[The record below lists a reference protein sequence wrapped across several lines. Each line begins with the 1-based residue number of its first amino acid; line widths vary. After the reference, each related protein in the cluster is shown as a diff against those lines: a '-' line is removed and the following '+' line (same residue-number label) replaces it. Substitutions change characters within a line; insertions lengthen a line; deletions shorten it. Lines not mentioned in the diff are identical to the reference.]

1 MKKAVCFAVL
11 ALAVQALTGARASD
25 DFSRAIAYY
34 LIGDV
39 DLAQKHMDD
48 HFASRRQPTV
58 RLAFTLLLR
67 DDKWEATKKFRD
79 YLESDHRN
87 LEALTGI
94 SLATADIGNSLAI
107 DNLNKV
113 LRMDP
118 GYAPAY
124 LCLGHEYAVRGDF
137 PAAEENYAR
146 SMKYAPVPEFK
157 ILLADLYLSAGEA
170 QKALDLIRP
179 EAEAA
184 PGNFYFAMTAAR
196 ACLKLAGCAGGDYI
210 EQALRARP
218 GSREA
223 QLLKGQQLLRAG
235 ELRQAKALLAKLK
248 FDRYNPE
255 YSLTFAEVL
264 LGLKDRDAER
274 YLYEVFSQSPW
285 NAAVNK
291 LLGLFHLR
299 RRDASAANWVRRAL
313 LAGIPAA
320 ELQAAFP
327 ASAPLAA
334 PPSLPAFAIRKL
346 QWLGP
351 RRLLAAGAQRS
362 GEKEKLLV
370 LDAGTLRTIRS
381 FEYEGAIQAFYPAP
395 RLDKVVFATS
405 AVENE
410 KVYLYTLTAER
421 DAYRLSPVIGYALDM
436 ASVLVAFNDAGTT
449 AYVTDGSLP
458 ELAFTAPF
466 SLPGAYGRKTPIYP
480 SLPFPVYAFTYADG
494 RWAQLRTKTALAAVP
509 IPAVRRYLAVAEA
522 SRRNADVAKLLERG
536 SGLDVTSAVEM
547 SIQFPAS
554 GDAFLFVL
562 SDLKNAFQAWAY
574 DGRRDRLTRFDESM
588 FLGSKYYAPLDLL
601 AFRPERDEVLVV
613 TRDKLRNLYQFNY
626 RSLLYKKIASDVLA
640 AVPAPDG
647 QTLYLLSERDRSMY
661 FSEASLERVNLSPFN
676 RRRFDSRRDLAAI
689 VDCADPGAVYVATVN
704 GELLKLDEEGN
715 FSGGQVALAG
725 TLHQVS
731 PDLRKAAA
739 FINGRLY
746 ILDWQE

>member
-1 MKKAVCFAVL
+1 MRKAVCFALL
-11 ALAVQALTGARASD
+11 ALAAHALAAAPASSE
-25 DFSRAIAYY
+25 FSRAIAYY
-34 LIGDV
+34 LIGDA
-39 DLAQKHMDD
+39 DLAQKYMDE

-58 RLAFTLLLR
+58 RLAFALLLK
-67 DDKWEATKKFRD
+67 DDKWEATKQFSD

-94 SLATADIGNSLAI
+94 SLATADVGNSLAI

-124 LCLGHEYAVRGDF
+124 LCLGHEYALRGDF
-137 PAAEENYAR
+137 PAAEEYYVR
-146 SMKYAPVPEFK
+146 SMKYAAVPEFK
-157 ILLADLYLSAGEA
+157 VLLADLYLRAGEA
-170 QKALDLIRP
+170 QKAFDLIRP
-179 EAEAA
+179 EADAA
-184 PGNFYFAMTAAR
+184 PGNYFFALGAAR
-196 ACLKLAGCAGGDYI
+196 ACLKLEGCAVAGYI

-223 QLLKGQQLLRAG
+223 QLLQAQQLLRAG
-235 ELRQAKALLAKLK
+235 ELRPAKALLAKLK
-248 FDRYNPE
+248 FPAYNPE

-264 LGLKDRDAER
+264 LGLRDRDAER
-274 YLYEVFSQSPW
+274 YLYEVFAQSPW
-285 NAAVNK
+285 DPLVNK
-291 LLGLFHLR
+291 LLGLLHLR
-299 RRDASAANWVRRAL
+299 RKDASVPNWIRRAL
-313 LAGIPAA
+313 LAGMPAA

-327 ASAPLAA
+327 GSAPVA
-334 PPSLPAFAIRKL
+334 PPSLPAFAIKKL

-351 RRLLAAGAQRS
+351 RRLLAAGALRS
-362 GEKEKLLV
+362 GEKERLLV
-370 LDAGTLRTIRS
+370 LDADTLRTIRS

-421 DAYRLSPVIGYALDM
+421 DAYRLSPVVGYALDM
-436 ASVLVAFNDAGTT
+436 ASALVAYNGAGTT

-466 SLPGAYGRKTPIYP
+466 SLPGAYGRRTPIYP
-480 SLPFPVYAFTYADG
+480 NYPFPVYAYNYADG
-494 RWAQLRTKTALAAVP
+494 SWTPLRTRTALAAVP

-547 SIQFPAS
+547 SIQFAAD

-574 DGRRDRLTRFDESM
+574 DARRDRLTRFDESM
-588 FLGSKYYAPLDLL
+588 FLGDKYYAPLDLI
-601 AFRPERDEVLVV
+601 AFRPERDEILVV
-613 TRDKLRNLYQFNY
+613 TRDKLRNLFQFNY
-626 RSLLYKKIASDVLA
+626 RSLLYKKIASDALA
-640 AVPAPDG
+640 VVPDADG
-647 QTLYLLSERDRSMY
+647 RSLYLLNERDRSLY
-661 FSEASLERVNLSPFN
+661 FSEASLERVTLSPFS
-676 RRRFDSRRDLAAI
+676 RRRYDSRRDLAAI
-689 VDCADPGAVYVATVN
+689 VDCSDPTAVYVATFN

-715 FSGGQVALAG
+715 FSGRQVALAG
-725 TLHQVS
+725 ALHQVA
-731 PDLRKAAA
+731 PDRRRAAA

-746 ILDWQE
+746 VLGWQE